1 MCGYD
6 QCRACVQHYMTSKP
20 SRTLFVCW
28 MAFGRFYYGVLGPLS
43 LLGPSPFWTLFIKEP
58 DAIYREPDAIY
69 KKHVQL

>member
-1 MCGYD
+1 
-6 QCRACVQHYMTSKP
+6 
-20 SRTLFVCW
+20 

-69 KKHVQL
+69 FKKQNMCNFESFEVS